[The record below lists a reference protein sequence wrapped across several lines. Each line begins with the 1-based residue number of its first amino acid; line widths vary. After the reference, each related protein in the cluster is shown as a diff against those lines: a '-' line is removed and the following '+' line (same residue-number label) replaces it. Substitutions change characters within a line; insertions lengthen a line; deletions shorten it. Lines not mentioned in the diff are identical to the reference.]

1 MSSKLSKLADVVR
14 MAARSYDAG
23 KRETA
28 IKLIGTVASKLEFSE
43 RQKFLA
49 MVETDISH
57 SGIRVYLR
65 SIIVGHGGSSVISS

>member
-28 IKLIGTVASKLEFSE
+28 IKLIGTVASKLEFPE
-43 RQKFLA
+43 RQKLLA
-49 MVETDISH
+49 MVESDISH
-57 SGIRVYLR
+57 SGIRVHLR
-65 SIIVGHGGSSVISS
+65 SIIVGHGGSSVNSR